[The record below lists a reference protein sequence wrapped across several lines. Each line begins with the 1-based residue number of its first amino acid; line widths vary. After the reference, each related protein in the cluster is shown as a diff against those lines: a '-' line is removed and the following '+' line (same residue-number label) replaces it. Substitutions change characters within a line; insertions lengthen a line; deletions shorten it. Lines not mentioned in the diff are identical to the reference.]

1 MYETHFGLSRP
12 PFRITPDTRCFYAG
26 ARRGALLDALVYAVE
41 RGEGLIKLTGEVGSG
56 KTMLCRM
63 LAERLAERA
72 DVVYLANPSLGSDEV
87 LAAIALELGLSAGG
101 GRLALLQALQGHL
114 LRRHAEG
121 RPVVVFIEEAQ
132 AMDGAALES
141 VRLLSNLE
149 TREAKLLQLVLFGQ
163 PELDDLLAAHE
174 LRQLRERITQSFH
187 LEPLSPAEIGDYV
200 QFRLNAA
207 GYRGAEPFTP
217 AALRLLARASR
228 GLVRRIHILADKALL
243 AAYIDGRRQV
253 TAGDL
258 RRAIA
263 DSGLPG
269 PGVGGL
275 LAGLPCP
282 AWCRGLGLAAG
293 LAALLLLPLVPSQ
306 GPDADIRAPTATLPS
321 ASRLAAIAPAAG
333 ARQAPTPAAGTDPLQ
348 RLLAEGREAARAGA
362 GYAIQLLTTDSADPA
377 PLRRLLAS
385 ADLAALHDRLLIAP
399 TRVGGEPRWSLL
411 MGRFDSPAE
420 ARAALAALPE
430 RLARNHPYLRSL
442 EAVRREFERHDLAT
456 DTGTAS

>member
-26 ARRGALLDALVYAVE
+26 ARRGALLDALVYAIE
-41 RGEGLIKLTGEVGSG
+41 RGEGLVKLTGEVGSG

-87 LAAIALELGLSAGG
+87 LAAIALELGLPAEG

-200 QFRLNAA
+200 EFRLRAA
-207 GYRGAEPFTP
+207 GYSGADPFTP

-228 GLVRRIHILADKALL
+228 GLVRRVHILADKALL

-253 TAGDL
+253 TARDL

-263 DSGLPG
+263 DSELPG
-269 PGVGGL
+269 PGVQGL
-275 LAGLPCP
+275 FARLPRP
-282 AWCRGLGLAAG
+282 AWGWGAGLAAG
-293 LAALLLLPLVPSQ
+293 LAALLLLPLH
-306 GPDADIRAPTATLPS
+306 GPDVDSHEPTATLPS
-321 ASRLAAIAPAAG
+321 ASELAAIAPAAG
-333 ARQAPTPAAGTDPLQ
+333 ARAHATPASATDPLQ
-348 RLLAEGREAARAGA
+348 RLLAESRRAAGDGS

-377 PLRRLLAS
+377 PLRRLLDS
-385 ADLAALHDRLLIAP
+385 ADMAPLRDRLLIAP
-399 TRVGGEPRWSLL
+399 TRVGDEPRWSLL
-411 MGRFDSPAE
+411 MGRFDSLAE
-420 ARAALAALPE
+420 ARAALAALPG

>member
-26 ARRGALLDALVYAVE
+26 ARRGALLDALVYAIE
-41 RGEGLIKLTGEVGSG
+41 RGEGLVKLTGEVGSG

-72 DVVYLANPSLGSDEV
+72 EVVYLANPSLGSDEV
-87 LAAIALELGLSAGG
+87 LAAIALELGLPAEG
-101 GRLALLQALQGHL
+101 GRLALLQTLQGHL

-163 PELDDLLAAHE
+163 PELDDLLAVHE

-200 QFRLNAA
+200 QFRLRAA
-207 GYRGAEPFTP
+207 GYRGADPFTP
-217 AALRLLARASR
+217 GALRLLARASR

-243 AAYIDGRRQV
+243 AAYIEGRRQV
-253 TAGDL
+253 TARHL

-263 DSGLPG
+263 DSELPG
-269 PGVGGL
+269 PGMQAL
-275 LAGLPCP
+275 FARLPRP
-282 AWCRGLGLAAG
+282 AWGWGAALAAG
-293 LAALLLLPLVPSQ
+293 LAALLLLPLHGPVPDFS
-306 GPDADIRAPTATLPS
+306 APALPS
-321 ASRLAAIAPAAG
+321 VSELAAIAPAAG
-333 ARQAPTPAAGTDPLQ
+333 TPASATPVSAEDLLQ
-348 RLLAEGREAARAGA
+348 RLLAESRRAAGDGS

-377 PLRRLLAS
+377 PLRRLLDSTDMAP
-385 ADLAALHDRLLIAP
+385 LRERLLIAP
-399 TRVGGEPRWSLL
+399 TRVGGELRWSVLL
-411 MGRFDSPAE
+411 GRFDSVAE

-442 EAVRREFERHDLAT
+442 EAVRREFERHALAT

>member
-293 LAALLLLPLVPSQ
+293 LV
-306 GPDADIRAPTATLPS
+306 
-321 ASRLAAIAPAAG
+321 APAAG